1 MKAYF
6 ETYESATRFQSF
18 LNEWELYKDLILL
31 DGVDINPPD
40 TEPINRPSDLTRFY
54 LQHYA
59 PQESESPYE
68 TLNQLAS
75 YRLSVPI
82 TEPLAP
88 TDEVATYQSIDVC
101 VGTNLPYKCHLKDKA
116 RFKSVARD
124 ANNLLAASWPLHQ
137 MLDGLNNRDNMS
149 VVKLSVVSKSPRPI
163 AAQDG
168 RFSVT
173 LRLYF
178 FHDVDANSF
187 QAKNGAGRSGTKQW
201 ETVVYGRDPTKFEE
215 FVEWK
220 GNDTQS
226 HWDLLLYNIKL
237 EASA

>member
-1 MKAYF
+1 
-6 ETYESATRFQSF
+6 
-18 LNEWELYKDLILL
+18 
-31 DGVDINPPD
+31 
-40 TEPINRPSDLTRFY
+40 
-54 LQHYA
+54 
-59 PQESESPYE
+59 
-68 TLNQLAS
+68 
-75 YRLSVPI
+75 
-82 TEPLAP
+82 
-88 TDEVATYQSIDVC
+88 
-101 VGTNLPYKCHLKDKA
+101 
-116 RFKSVARD
+116 
-124 ANNLLAASWPLHQ
+124 

-201 ETVVYGRDPTKFEE
+201 ETVVYVRDPTKFEE